1 MGNRSMNAD
10 VVDCVESDVAI
21 LNADVPDD
29 TLERAAGTVE
39 GQAITWYYCTHV
51 WYNCGW
57 PQ

>member
-10 VVDCVESDVAI
+10 VVDCVESDETI
-21 LNADVPDD
+21 LNAVPDD

>member
-10 VVDCVESDVAI
+10 VADCVESDETI

-29 TLERAAGTVE
+29 TLERAAGAVE
-39 GQAITWYYCTHV
+39 GQVITWYYCTHV

>member
-29 TLERAAGTVE
+29 TLERTAGTVE

>member
-1 MGNRSMNAD
+1 MNAD

-29 TLERAAGTVE
+29 TLERTAGTVE